1 MKSPLLAVVGA
12 PLRLA
17 LVALLIAATS
27 TALRSQ
33 DEAEADRGDDRT
45 PTGAARPPLPMPV
58 PAIPDNPPLPPMVI
72 TEAGQK
78 LLLEHTDA
86 AVRWNAERRV
96 LETNRPGW
104 WLINFPLDRVIG
116 LEDQTP
122 DRISTVL
129 FGRPVAEVKNWYLR
143 TPPTVAAP
151 AAAEP
156 PAPTGPAP
164 FRPHPRPTWIVD
176 QTHRDAVDDGE
187 RAGRPDSPFRT
198 IGAAVARAQPGDV
211 IQVRPGVYREAINA
225 RGMAAG
231 TAEAPIVLEGVRGAN
246 GALPIITGNNPAPAG
261 AWSPVPGSPG
271 LWQAQYW
278 TGLPGTLVRDGRTL
292 RERTVATELQPNE
305 FSLNRGAREL
315 AFPRIAPEAAGRGE
329 GAPRG
334 LAWERRE
341 VNADGFLELRGRR
354 GVYYLSTWVWLDPR
368 DARAGA
374 VWDPRFPQPI
384 TGNVYMAGG
393 FRASRQSGSGFG
405 SQLNPYRLWL
415 NGALMPAYGL
425 AGEPRASSDYGQ
437 DGDKWERL
445 PFREGWNHVVVLLD
459 SANNPRRPDRLRIAI
474 PRGFGEGATS
484 ATAPRERGH
493 ARGLARSRF
502 VSEWSVLGPIEPDQ
516 SANAIFL
523 RLPDGEDPNTLALE
537 LPARSVLA
545 TFNEPHWHVRGF
557 EFRHGAQYQQQA
569 QVTLGAPGIRFEHN
583 LLREPEVRGLSLVL
597 TFPQTEA
604 PMTVRGNWVLSP
616 GGLAMGATS
625 DTPSLTPDNLASP
638 PRRGRL
644 LLDFNH
650 LFDNNRAGY
659 PRFWE
664 SGAIK
669 FFRLTGAV
677 VRHNT
682 ILEGD
687 GPGIWYDWEHYNL
700 RTEGNLIVRA
710 TGFSVGTEASPG
722 PHLVANNVSV
732 DLIPGGE
739 WFRFALLGWSS
750 ARVWNVHNTID
761 NARDRDHGGWGIQYA
776 EGRDSRGTR
785 WGALTERNAA
795 VVNNLVFRSGMTLH
809 RTRVRPIEGNLF
821 YGTGLS
827 GFGRNTR
834 WSDPAYGAQVEAS
847 AQMRGTEELPP
858 FANPA
863 FGNYRPAPGSRPDRA
878 GVERVVIPS
887 RGVETDIVG
896 LVTHDFFGLLRHP
909 ADGRSAGAFRIE
921 RPPARGEPVQ
931 LELEFTDG
939 TMQRRW
945 QPAAA
950 R

>member
-1 MKSPLLAVVGA
+1 MNSPLSLRGA
-12 PLRLA
+12 GLLRL
-17 LVALLIAATS
+17 LLSSALLSAAPA
-27 TALRSQ
+27 ALRAQ
-33 DEAEADRGDDRT
+33 EEAEAER
-45 PTGAARPPLPMPV
+45 PVEAAPAGSRRLPMPV
-58 PAIPDNPPLPPMVI
+58 PAIPDNPPLPAMVI

-78 LLLEHTDA
+78 LLLEHTDL
-86 AVRWNAERRV
+86 AVRWNAERRA

-104 WLINFPLDRVIG
+104 WVVNFPLERVIG

-122 DRISTVL
+122 DRISTAI

-143 TPPTVAAP
+143 TPPSLAAP

-156 PAPTGPAP
+156 PVPTGPAP
-164 FRPHPRPTWIVD
+164 FRPHARPTWIVD
-176 QTHRDAVDDGE
+176 QAHRDARDEGE
-187 RAGRPDSPFRT
+187 RAGRPDSPFRS
-198 IGAAVARAQPGDV
+198 IAAAVARARPGDV
-211 IQVRPGVYREAINA
+211 VHVRPGVYRESLTV
-225 RGMAAG
+225 RTAG
-231 TAEAPIVLEGVRGAN
+231 TAEAPIILEGLRGAD
-246 GALPIITGNNPAPAG
+246 GAMPIITGNEAAPAG
-261 AWSPVPGSPG
+261 AWSPVPGTPG
-271 LWQAQYW
+271 LWQARHW
-278 TGLPGTLVRDGRTL
+278 TGLPGTLVRDGRVL
-292 RERTVATELQPNE
+292 RERTVATELAPGE
-305 FSLNRGAREL
+305 FSLNRGSREL
-315 AFPRIAPEAAGRGE
+315 AFPRISPEAAGRGE

-341 VNADGFLELRGRR
+341 VNGEGFLELRGRR

-405 SQLNPYRLWL
+405 SQLNPYRMWL

-425 AGEPRASSDYGQ
+425 AGEPRANSDYAQ
-437 DGDKWERL
+437 DGDKWERM
-445 PFREGWNHVVVLLD
+445 PFREGWNHLVVVLD
-459 SANNPRRPDRLRIAI
+459 SANNPRRADRLRFSI
-474 PRGFGEGATS
+474 PRGFGEGASS
-484 ATAPRERGH
+484 ATAPAERGH
-493 ARGLARSRF
+493 ARGVRRAQF
-502 VSEWSVLGPIEPDQ
+502 VSEWNVLGPIEPEQ
-516 SANAIFL
+516 SGNSIFL
-523 RLPDGEDPNTLALE
+523 RLPAGEDPNKLALE

-545 TFNEPHWHVRGF
+545 TFGEPHWHVRGF

-569 QVTLGAPGIRFEHN
+569 QVTLGAPGLRFEHN

-604 PMTVRGNWVLSP
+604 PMIVRGNWVLSP

-625 DTPSLTPDNLASP
+625 DSPSLTPENLASP

-644 LLDFNH
+644 LVDFNH
-650 LFDNNRAGY
+650 LIDNNRAGY

-682 ILEGD
+682 IVEGD

-700 RTEGNLIVRA
+700 RTEGNLFVRA
-710 TGFSVGTEASPG
+710 TAFAVGTEASPG
-722 PHLVANNVSV
+722 PHLVANNVSI
-732 DLIPGGE
+732 DLRPGGE

-761 NARDRDHGGWGIQYA
+761 NARDKNHGGWGIQYA
-776 EGRDSRGTR
+776 EGRDDRRTR
-785 WGALTERNAA
+785 WGAVTERNAA
-795 VVNNLVFRSGMTLH
+795 VVNNLVFRSDTTLH
-809 RTRVRPIEGNLF
+809 RGRVRPIEGNLF
-821 YGTGLS
+821 YGAGVS
-827 GFGRNTR
+827 GFGRQTR
-834 WSDPAYGAQVEAS
+834 WSDAAYGAQVEAS
-847 AQMRGTEELPP
+847 AQLRGTEALPP

-878 GVERVVIPS
+878 GVERVVIAS
-887 RGVETDIVG
+887 QGVETDIVG

-909 ADGRSAGAFRIE
+909 VDGRSAGAFRVE
-921 RPPARGEPVQ
+921 RAPARGEIVQ
-931 LELEFTDG
+931 LEVEFVNG
-939 TMQRRW
+939 TMERRW
-945 QPAAA
+945 RPEAA